1 MTSGRGTHRLD
12 LPASLLVACLCATL
26 AWCPTAKAQSQAN
39 RASDTPG
46 TAAARKTS
54 TEARQFGFL
63 FPGGGQYY
71 LGETRHGAAI
81 TAQTL
86 GLLSAGTLTLVITNC
101 TFHFSDMGQC
111 TARRQFAQVAIGSV
125 LIAAGAWVW
134 ARAAFEAGRHAQA
147 RTGVTL
153 SGIAVQLPVD
163 VSRPGSLRF
172 GVSFSVKPGL

>member
-1 MTSGRGTHRLD
+1 MTSGRTHHVG
-12 LPASLLVACLCATL
+12 LPTSLLVAYLCAIL

-39 RASDTPG
+39 RGSDTPD
-46 TAAARKTS
+46 TVVARKTS

-81 TAQTL
+81 TAMTL

-101 TFHFSDMGQC
+101 TVHFSDMGQC
-111 TARRQFAQVAIGSV
+111 TPRRHFGQVAIGSV
-125 LIAAGAWVW
+125 LLAAGAWVW

-147 RTGVTL
+147 RTGDTQPRT
-153 SGIAVQLPVD
+153 AVHPLVD
-163 VSRPGSLRF
+163 VLSPASARL
-172 GVSFSVKPGL
+172 GVSLSVIP